1 VKKIA
6 ILAYGSLIDEPG
18 EELENCIVDR
28 LGPILTPFKVEYA
41 RSSRTRGGAPTL
53 VPVDRGGFQVS
64 AVVFV
69 LSDGKSEKEAKDMLW
84 RRETRRAQ
92 GSYSPP
98 ARPGPNSVLIKT
110 ILNFGG
116 IVLVLYPSIQANITS
131 PLTGR
136 KLACLAI
143 ASARNPAVGKGKDG
157 ISYLLAAK
165 SAGIWTP
172 LTQEYESAI
181 LALAGTTTL
190 EAALLSLGR

>member
-1 VKKIA
+1 V
-6 ILAYGSLIDEPG
+6 
-18 EELENCIVDR
+18 NR

-53 VPVDRGGFQVS
+53 VPVDAGGFQVS
-64 AVVFV
+64 AILFV
-69 LSDGKSEKEAKDMLW
+69 LSAAMSEKEAKDMLW
-84 RRETRRAQ
+84 RRETRRVQ
-92 GSYSPP
+92 GSYNPP

-116 IVLVLYPSIQANITS
+116 IVLVLYPSIQANIPS

-143 ASARNPAVGKGKDG
+143 ASARNPEVGKGKDG

-165 SAGIWTP
+165 SAGISTP

-181 LALAGTTTL
+181 LELTDTNTL